1 MKKLTNKQKK
11 MGLMLLIVA
20 AILIFAAVKGKDLKQ
35 IFNSLFPDG
44 FSSEETLDTEN
55 IGDALTD
62 ILTED
67 ATAAPEPTDAP
78 TPTEEPTDTP
88 EPTATTA
95 PTKMPEPTPTT
106 TPTTAPEPTATTAPT
121 VTPEPTNTPTPEP
134 TKAPEN
140 MVEEDGIYS
149 TPELVA
155 AYIHTF
161 NKLPS
166 NYITKNE
173 ATKLGWVS
181 SKGNLWD
188 VTDEMSIGGDKFG
201 NREGLLPKKNGRQ
214 WYECDVNYYGG
225 YRGSERIL
233 YSNDGLIYY
242 TDDHYESFMQLY

>member
-20 AILIFAAVKGKDLKQ
+20 AILIVAAVKGKDLKQ

-67 ATAAPEPTDAP
+67 ATVTPEPTDTPA
-78 TPTEEPTDTP
+78 PTEEPTDAPEPTATTAPTTTP

-95 PTKMPEPTPTT
+95 PT
-106 TPTTAPEPTATTAPT
+106 A
-121 VTPEPTNTPTPEP
+121 TPEPTNTPTPEP
-134 TKAPEN
+134 TEAPSAL
-140 MVEEDGIYS
+140 VEEDGVYS

-242 TDDHYESFMQLY
+242 TDDHYESFTQLY

>member
-55 IGDALTD
+55 IGDAITD
-62 ILTED
+62 ILAD
-67 ATAAPEPTDAP
+67 ATATPEPTDTPA
-78 TPTEEPTDTP
+78 PTEEPTDAPEPTATTAPTTTP

-95 PTKMPEPTPTT
+95 PT
-106 TPTTAPEPTATTAPT
+106 A
-121 VTPEPTNTPTPEP
+121 TPEPTNTPTPEP
-134 TKAPEN
+134 TEAPSAL
-140 MVEEDGIYS
+140 VEEDGVYS

-242 TDDHYESFMQLY
+242 TDDHYESFTQLY